1 MKRRL
6 ITVSLLSACALA
18 LPASRAAAQD
28 ASTGRITGTITGTES
43 NQPIQ
48 GVRVTLLG
56 TQLTVTS
63 NPQGRYTI
71 ANFTKQSPGAYGL
84 VAGGPSPF
92 GFAGQSLVRNQSF
105 ALGWTFTLSP
115 TLITDVRFGAFR
127 YRVFVQPNG
136 IGTTPAT
143 DPTEPVTSR
152 LARVP

>member
-18 LPASRAAAQD
+18 LPAPRVVAQD

-48 GVRVTLLG
+48 GVRITLLG

-71 ANFTKQSPGAYGL
+71 AGDRARL
-84 VAGGPSPF
+84 VHVAGEGVLGLAHEALAELHGHAWLHEVGEVVLEPV
-92 GFAGQSLVRNQSF
+92 LVRQPLEFS
-105 ALGWTFTLSP
+105 LGLDHLRAPFVPSADGRPPRSP
-115 TLITDVRFGAFR
+115 RAGS
-127 YRVFVQPNG
+127 
-136 IGTTPAT
+136 TP
-143 DPTEPVTSR
+143 S
-152 LARVP
+152 LA